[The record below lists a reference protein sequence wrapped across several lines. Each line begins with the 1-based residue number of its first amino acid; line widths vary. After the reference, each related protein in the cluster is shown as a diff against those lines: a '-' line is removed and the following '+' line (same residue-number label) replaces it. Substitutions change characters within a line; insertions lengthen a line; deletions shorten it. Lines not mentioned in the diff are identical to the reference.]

1 MAQQRSHVP
10 KFGNWENE
18 DNVPYT
24 AYFDK
29 ARKGRT
35 GAKMINPN
43 DPEENPDAYSSSA
56 DTSLTKGNADG
67 GKPVEQPVVVKTTH
81 ERHRSKEDNDL
92 RQFSNSPGHHNN
104 TARRASNDLSNQ
116 RHVGGVGGGGG
127 RGRPARPSVGSE
139 QSIEKSPLHRQA
151 RAAGRDSPSW
161 EGKSSYEGSHGTP
174 GRSRLRPRS
183 DDTPDHG
190 AAVPKFGE
198 WDETNPA
205 SADGFTHIF
214 NKVRE
219 ERQTGA
225 GRVGTPEPS
234 YPHRRPDSNDAA
246 KVCHSFLL
254 CIEMELI
261 GAAVSHGAE
270 NSVYADSLCALKII
284 FNVLESDSV
293 RYACYPVSSF
303 QEIHK
308 YAGSDLSSSSEKP
321 VSILLINW
329 GCHRDLR
336 KVLKLGPAAR
346 VFVVDSHRPI
356 HLHNLFQLF
365 RKLKKEYYR
374 MGTFHGKPSGC
385 LMYEL
390 SHSLRKNTN
399 ELLWLA
405 CVSLTDQFVHERLT
419 DERYQAGVMELEQHI
434 NSSGNLDAVT
444 SVTLKD
450 GTKIRAPC
458 ASRIAYEDEPRLM
471 LLQEWNLFDSML
483 CSSYMAT
490 KLKTWSDNGMKKLKL
505 LLARMGFALVDCQQK
520 FQYMNLEVKK
530 KMKDEFERFLPEY
543 GLTDFYYRSFLRL
556 HGYSSRV
563 SAADVVYGVTAL
575 LESFVKTDGSCA
587 SKQFGVA
594 YDALSLGNLD
604 KLKDGM
610 QHAIKIQRAIL
621 RQGST
626 AITKSGCIRSG
637 RKFRWVKL
645 EDSVDTKLLGY
656 PQALT
661 KFCYFLM
668 DALREKGAR
677 MKPLLCACLLHEPN
691 KVLIVGVCGKPRLGA
706 VQGNAFGIAFRNAA
720 EEIGAEFFHEL
731 FESSW
736 IVLDTASVNS
746 FMVRL
751 TEKL

>member
-1 MAQQRSHVP
+1 MVREQSVES
-10 KFGNWENE
+10 F
-18 DNVPYT
+18 
-24 AYFDK
+24 
-29 ARKGRT
+29 
-35 GAKMINPN
+35 
-43 DPEENPDAYSSSA
+43 YS
-56 DTSLTKGNADG
+56 K
-67 GKPVEQPVVVKTTH
+67 
-81 ERHRSKEDNDL
+81 L
-92 RQFSNSPGHHNN
+92 RQSAKESSNSH
-104 TARRASNDLSNQ
+104 LLIF
-116 RHVGGVGGGGG
+116 
-127 RGRPARPSVGSE
+127 PS
-139 QSIEKSPLHRQA
+139 
-151 RAAGRDSPSW
+151 
-161 EGKSSYEGSHGTP
+161 T
-174 GRSRLRPRS
+174 S
-183 DDTPDHG
+183 D
-190 AAVPKFGE
+190 
-198 WDETNPA
+198 
-205 SADGFTHIF
+205 
-214 NKVRE
+214 
-219 ERQTGA
+219 
-225 GRVGTPEPS
+225 
-234 YPHRRPDSNDAA
+234 
-246 KVCHSFLL
+246 
-254 CIEMELI
+254 
-261 GAAVSHGAE
+261 
-270 NSVYADSLCALKII
+270 ADSLCALKII

-356 HLHNLFQLF
+356 HLHNLCEQNDRVVVLYTLDDENQSDLAESEGEEEAGRGSRKRRRVSPENEDDPVQLF

-530 KMKDEFERFLPEY
+530 KMKDEFERFLPN
-543 GLTDFYYRSFLRL
+543 
-556 HGYSSRV
+556 
-563 SAADVVYGVTAL
+563 VVYGVTAL

>member
-1 MAQQRSHVP
+1 MVREQRIESFYAKLRESV
-10 KFGNWENE
+10 
-18 DNVPYT
+18 T
-24 AYFDK
+24 A
-29 ARKGRT
+29 
-35 GAKMINPN
+35 
-43 DPEENPDAYSSSA
+43 SSY
-56 DTSLTKGNADG
+56 
-67 GKPVEQPVVVKTTH
+67 
-81 ERHRSKEDNDL
+81 
-92 RQFSNSPGHHNN
+92 
-104 TARRASNDLSNQ
+104 
-116 RHVGGVGGGGG
+116 
-127 RGRPARPSVGSE
+127 
-139 QSIEKSPLHRQA
+139 SPLLIF
-151 RAAGRDSPSW
+151 PS
-161 EGKSSYEGSHGTP
+161 T
-174 GRSRLRPRS
+174 S
-183 DDTPDHG
+183 D
-190 AAVPKFGE
+190 V
-198 WDETNPA
+198 
-205 SADGFTHIF
+205 
-214 NKVRE
+214 
-219 ERQTGA
+219 
-225 GRVGTPEPS
+225 
-234 YPHRRPDSNDAA
+234 
-246 KVCHSFLL
+246 
-254 CIEMELI
+254 
-261 GAAVSHGAE
+261 
-270 NSVYADSLCALKII
+270 DSLCALKII
-284 FNVLESDSV
+284 FHVLESDSI

-308 YAGSDLSSSSEKP
+308 YVGPSLSSSKEP

-336 KVLKLGPAAR
+336 KILNLGPEAH

-356 HLHNLFQLF
+356 HLHNLSDQNDRVVVLYTRDDEHQTDLAYDFDVSALASASDLNSDDEADVESESEDENDSESEEEEDGGGSRKRRRVSEENKEDPLHVF
-365 RKLKKEYYR
+365 RKLKREYYH

-385 LMYEL
+385 LMYDL

-434 NSSGNLDAVT
+434 NSSGNLEAVT

-450 GTKIRAPC
+450 GTKIQAPN

-483 CSSYMAT
+483 CSSYIAT

-520 FQYMNLEVKK
+520 FQYMNLEVKR
-530 KMKDEFERFLPEY
+530 KMKDEFGRFLPEY

-556 HGYSSRV
+556 HGYRSRV

-575 LESFVKTDGSCA
+575 LESFVKSDGSCA
-587 SKQFGVA
+587 SKQFGIA
-594 YDALSLGNLD
+594 YDALSLSNID
-604 KLKDGM
+604 KLKAGM
-610 QHAIKIQRAIL
+610 QHAIRIQRAIL

-626 AITKSGCIRSG
+626 SITKSGCIRSG

-677 MKPLLCACLLHEPN
+677 MKPLLCACLSQEPN

-720 EEIGAEFFHEL
+720 EEIGVEFFHEL

-736 IVLDTASVNS
+736 IFLDAAAVNS

>member
-1 MAQQRSHVP
+1 MVR
-10 KFGNWENE
+10 
-18 DNVPYT
+18 
-24 AYFDK
+24 
-29 ARKGRT
+29 
-35 GAKMINPN
+35 
-43 DPEENPDAYSSSA
+43 
-56 DTSLTKGNADG
+56 
-67 GKPVEQPVVVKTTH
+67 
-81 ERHRSKEDNDL
+81 
-92 RQFSNSPGHHNN
+92 
-104 TARRASNDLSNQ
+104 
-116 RHVGGVGGGGG
+116 
-127 RGRPARPSVGSE
+127 E
-139 QSIEKSPLHRQA
+139 QSLESFYARLRESAMTSSESPLLIF
-151 RAAGRDSPSW
+151 PS
-161 EGKSSYEGSHGTP
+161 T
-174 GRSRLRPRS
+174 S
-183 DDTPDHG
+183 D
-190 AAVPKFGE
+190 V
-198 WDETNPA
+198 
-205 SADGFTHIF
+205 
-214 NKVRE
+214 
-219 ERQTGA
+219 
-225 GRVGTPEPS
+225 
-234 YPHRRPDSNDAA
+234 
-246 KVCHSFLL
+246 
-254 CIEMELI
+254 
-261 GAAVSHGAE
+261 
-270 NSVYADSLCALKII
+270 DSLCALKVILH
-284 FNVLESDSV
+284 VLESDSV

-308 YAGSDLSSSSEKP
+308 YAGPNLSSSSQTP
-321 VSILLINW
+321 ISIMLINW
-329 GCHRDLR
+329 GSHRDL
-336 KVLKLGPAAR
+336 KGVLNLGPKAR

-356 HLHNLFQLF
+356 HLHNLSDGNDNVVVLYTPEDEQQADLAYDFNVSALANACDLESDDEDLDSDEENDSESEEEENEGGSRKRRRVEDLDSDKDPEKVF
-365 RKLKKEYYR
+365 KKLKRDYYR

-385 LMYEL
+385 LMYDL

-450 GTKIRAPC
+450 GTKIRAPES
-458 ASRIAYEDEPRLM
+458 ARIAYEDEPRLM

-483 CSSYMAT
+483 CSSYIAT

-520 FQYMNLEVKK
+520 FQYMNLEVKR

-575 LESFVKTDGSCA
+575 LESFVNSDGSSA

-594 YDALSLGNLD
+594 YDALSLSNLD
-604 KLKDGM
+604 KLKSGM
-610 QHAIKIQRAIL
+610 QQAIKVQRAIL
-621 RQGST
+621 RQGSA
-626 AITKSGCIRSG
+626 AITKNGAIRSG

-645 EDSVDTKLLGY
+645 EDSVDAKLLGY

-668 DALREKGAR
+668 DALKEKGAR
-677 MKPLLCACLLHEPN
+677 MKPLICACLSQEPN

-706 VQGNAFGIAFRNAA
+706 LQGNAFGVAFRNAA
-720 EEIGAEFFHEL
+720 TEIGAEFFHEL

-736 IVLDTASVNS
+736 IILDRGAVNS

>member
-1 MAQQRSHVP
+1 MVREQRVDLFYSKLRESV
-10 KFGNWENE
+10 
-18 DNVPYT
+18 T
-24 AYFDK
+24 A
-29 ARKGRT
+29 
-35 GAKMINPN
+35 
-43 DPEENPDAYSSSA
+43 SSY
-56 DTSLTKGNADG
+56 
-67 GKPVEQPVVVKTTH
+67 
-81 ERHRSKEDNDL
+81 
-92 RQFSNSPGHHNN
+92 
-104 TARRASNDLSNQ
+104 
-116 RHVGGVGGGGG
+116 
-127 RGRPARPSVGSE
+127 
-139 QSIEKSPLHRQA
+139 SPLLIF
-151 RAAGRDSPSW
+151 PS
-161 EGKSSYEGSHGTP
+161 T
-174 GRSRLRPRS
+174 S
-183 DDTPDHG
+183 D
-190 AAVPKFGE
+190 V
-198 WDETNPA
+198 
-205 SADGFTHIF
+205 
-214 NKVRE
+214 
-219 ERQTGA
+219 
-225 GRVGTPEPS
+225 
-234 YPHRRPDSNDAA
+234 
-246 KVCHSFLL
+246 
-254 CIEMELI
+254 
-261 GAAVSHGAE
+261 
-270 NSVYADSLCALKII
+270 DSLCALKIV
-284 FNVLESDSV
+284 FHVLESDSI

-308 YAGSDLSSSSEKP
+308 YAGPNLCSSDEP
-321 VSILLINW
+321 ISILLINW

-336 KVLKLGPAAR
+336 KVLNLGPVAR

-356 HLHNLFQLF
+356 HLHNLSDQNDRVVVLYTQDDEHQADLAYDFDVSALASASDLNSDDEVDELDSEDENDSDSEEEEDGSGSRKRRKVSGENEEDPVQLF
-365 RKLKKEYYR
+365 GKLKKEYYH

-385 LMYEL
+385 LMYDL

-434 NSSGNLDAVT
+434 NSSGNLEAVN

-450 GTKIRAPC
+450 GTKIRAPN

-471 LLQEWNLFDSML
+471 LLQEWTLFDSML
-483 CSSYMAT
+483 CSSYIAT

-520 FQYMNLEVKK
+520 FQYMNLEVKR

-556 HGYSSRV
+556 HGYRSRV

-604 KLKDGM
+604 KLKAGM
-610 QHAIKIQRAIL
+610 QNAIKIQRAIL

-626 AITKSGCIRSG
+626 AITKTGCIRSG
-637 RKFRWVKL
+637 RKFRWLKL

-677 MKPLLCACLLHEPN
+677 MKPLLCACLSQEPN
-691 KVLIVGVCGKPRLGA
+691 KVLVVGVCGKPRLGA

-720 EEIGAEFFHEL
+720 EEIGSEFFHEL
-731 FESSW
+731 FDSSW
-736 IVLDTASVNS
+736 IFLDAAAVNS

>member
-1 MAQQRSHVP
+1 MVREQRIESFYAKLRESV
-10 KFGNWENE
+10 
-18 DNVPYT
+18 T
-24 AYFDK
+24 A
-29 ARKGRT
+29 
-35 GAKMINPN
+35 
-43 DPEENPDAYSSSA
+43 SSY
-56 DTSLTKGNADG
+56 
-67 GKPVEQPVVVKTTH
+67 
-81 ERHRSKEDNDL
+81 
-92 RQFSNSPGHHNN
+92 
-104 TARRASNDLSNQ
+104 
-116 RHVGGVGGGGG
+116 
-127 RGRPARPSVGSE
+127 
-139 QSIEKSPLHRQA
+139 SPLLIF
-151 RAAGRDSPSW
+151 PS
-161 EGKSSYEGSHGTP
+161 T
-174 GRSRLRPRS
+174 S
-183 DDTPDHG
+183 D
-190 AAVPKFGE
+190 V
-198 WDETNPA
+198 
-205 SADGFTHIF
+205 
-214 NKVRE
+214 
-219 ERQTGA
+219 
-225 GRVGTPEPS
+225 
-234 YPHRRPDSNDAA
+234 
-246 KVCHSFLL
+246 
-254 CIEMELI
+254 
-261 GAAVSHGAE
+261 
-270 NSVYADSLCALKII
+270 DSLCALKII
-284 FNVLESDSV
+284 FHVLESDSI

-308 YAGSDLSSSSEKP
+308 YVGPSLSSSKEP

-336 KVLKLGPAAR
+336 KILNLGPEAH

-356 HLHNLFQLF
+356 HLHNLSDQNDRVVVLYTRDDEHQTDLAYDFDVSALASASDLNSDDEADVESESEDENDSESEEEEDGGGSRKRRRVSEENKEDPLHVF
-365 RKLKKEYYR
+365 RKLKREYYH

-385 LMYEL
+385 LMYDL

-434 NSSGNLDAVT
+434 NSSGNLEAVT

-450 GTKIRAPC
+450 GTKIQAPN

-483 CSSYMAT
+483 CSSYIAT

-520 FQYMNLEVKK
+520 FQYMNLEVKR
-530 KMKDEFERFLPEY
+530 KMKDEFGRFLPEY

-556 HGYSSRV
+556 HGYRSRV

-575 LESFVKTDGSCA
+575 LESFVKSDGSCA
-587 SKQFGVA
+587 SKQFGIA
-594 YDALSLGNLD
+594 YDALSLSNID
-604 KLKDGM
+604 KLKAGM
-610 QHAIKIQRAIL
+610 QHAIRIQRAIL

-626 AITKSGCIRSG
+626 SITKSGCIRSG

-677 MKPLLCACLLHEPN
+677 MKPLLCACLSQEPN

-720 EEIGAEFFHEL
+720 EEIGVAFFHEL

-736 IVLDTASVNS
+736 IFLDAAAVNS

>member
-1 MAQQRSHVP
+1 MVREQRVDLFYSKLRESV
-10 KFGNWENE
+10 
-18 DNVPYT
+18 T
-24 AYFDK
+24 A
-29 ARKGRT
+29 
-35 GAKMINPN
+35 
-43 DPEENPDAYSSSA
+43 SSY
-56 DTSLTKGNADG
+56 
-67 GKPVEQPVVVKTTH
+67 
-81 ERHRSKEDNDL
+81 
-92 RQFSNSPGHHNN
+92 
-104 TARRASNDLSNQ
+104 
-116 RHVGGVGGGGG
+116 
-127 RGRPARPSVGSE
+127 
-139 QSIEKSPLHRQA
+139 SPLLIF
-151 RAAGRDSPSW
+151 PS
-161 EGKSSYEGSHGTP
+161 T
-174 GRSRLRPRS
+174 S
-183 DDTPDHG
+183 D
-190 AAVPKFGE
+190 V
-198 WDETNPA
+198 
-205 SADGFTHIF
+205 
-214 NKVRE
+214 
-219 ERQTGA
+219 
-225 GRVGTPEPS
+225 
-234 YPHRRPDSNDAA
+234 
-246 KVCHSFLL
+246 
-254 CIEMELI
+254 
-261 GAAVSHGAE
+261 
-270 NSVYADSLCALKII
+270 DSLCALRIV
-284 FNVLESDSV
+284 FHVLESDSI

-308 YAGSDLSSSSEKP
+308 YAGPNLCSSDEP
-321 VSILLINW
+321 ISILLINW

-336 KVLKLGPAAR
+336 KVLNLGPVAR

-356 HLHNLFQLF
+356 HLHNLSDQNDRVVVLYTQDDEQQADLAYDFDVSALASASDLNSDDEVDELDSEDENDSDSEEEEGGSGSRKRRKVSGENEEDPVQLF
-365 RKLKKEYYR
+365 GKLKKEYYH

-385 LMYEL
+385 LMYDL

-434 NSSGNLDAVT
+434 NSSGNLEAVN

-450 GTKIRAPC
+450 GTKIRAPN

-471 LLQEWNLFDSML
+471 LLQEWTLFDSML
-483 CSSYMAT
+483 CSSYIAT

-520 FQYMNLEVKK
+520 FQYMNLEVKR

-556 HGYSSRV
+556 HGYRSRV

-604 KLKDGM
+604 KLKAGM
-610 QHAIKIQRAIL
+610 QDAIKIQRAIL

-626 AITKSGCIRSG
+626 AITKTGCIRSG
-637 RKFRWVKL
+637 RKFRWLKL

-677 MKPLLCACLLHEPN
+677 MKPLLCACLSQEPN
-691 KVLIVGVCGKPRLGA
+691 KVLVVGVCGKPRLGA

-720 EEIGAEFFHEL
+720 EEIGSEFFHEL
-731 FESSW
+731 FDSSW
-736 IVLDTASVNS
+736 IFLDAAAVNS

>member
-1 MAQQRSHVP
+1 MVREQRVDLFYSKLRESV
-10 KFGNWENE
+10 
-18 DNVPYT
+18 T
-24 AYFDK
+24 A
-29 ARKGRT
+29 
-35 GAKMINPN
+35 
-43 DPEENPDAYSSSA
+43 SSY
-56 DTSLTKGNADG
+56 
-67 GKPVEQPVVVKTTH
+67 
-81 ERHRSKEDNDL
+81 
-92 RQFSNSPGHHNN
+92 
-104 TARRASNDLSNQ
+104 
-116 RHVGGVGGGGG
+116 
-127 RGRPARPSVGSE
+127 
-139 QSIEKSPLHRQA
+139 SPLLIF
-151 RAAGRDSPSW
+151 PS
-161 EGKSSYEGSHGTP
+161 T
-174 GRSRLRPRS
+174 S
-183 DDTPDHG
+183 D
-190 AAVPKFGE
+190 V
-198 WDETNPA
+198 
-205 SADGFTHIF
+205 
-214 NKVRE
+214 
-219 ERQTGA
+219 
-225 GRVGTPEPS
+225 
-234 YPHRRPDSNDAA
+234 
-246 KVCHSFLL
+246 
-254 CIEMELI
+254 
-261 GAAVSHGAE
+261 
-270 NSVYADSLCALKII
+270 DSLCALKIV
-284 FNVLESDSV
+284 FHVLESDSI

-308 YAGSDLSSSSEKP
+308 YAGPNLCSSDEP
-321 VSILLINW
+321 ISILLINW

-336 KVLKLGPAAR
+336 KVLNLGPVAR

-356 HLHNLFQLF
+356 HLHNLSDQNDRVVVLYTQDDEHQADLAYDFDVSALASASDLNSDDEVDELDSEDENDSDSEEEEDGSGSRKRRKVSGENEEDPVQLF
-365 RKLKKEYYR
+365 GKLKKEYYQ

-385 LMYEL
+385 LMYDL

-419 DERYQAGVMELEQHI
+419 DERYHAGVMELEQHI
-434 NSSGNLDAVT
+434 NSSGNLEAVN

-450 GTKIRAPC
+450 GTKIRAPN

-471 LLQEWNLFDSML
+471 LLQEWTLFDSML
-483 CSSYMAT
+483 CSSYIAT

-520 FQYMNLEVKK
+520 FQYMNLEVKR

-556 HGYSSRV
+556 HGYRSRV

-604 KLKDGM
+604 KLKAGM
-610 QHAIKIQRAIL
+610 QNAIKIQRAIL

-626 AITKSGCIRSG
+626 AITKTGCIRSG
-637 RKFRWVKL
+637 RKFRWLKL

-677 MKPLLCACLLHEPN
+677 MKPLLCACLSQEPN
-691 KVLIVGVCGKPRLGA
+691 KVLVVGVCGKPRLGA

-720 EEIGAEFFHEL
+720 EEIGSEFFHEL
-731 FESSW
+731 FDSSW
-736 IVLDTASVNS
+736 IFLDAAAVNS